1 MNAMQTPPDAPV
13 ILAVEDLKVHFPITR
28 GVLRRTV
35 GHVKAVDGVSFEVRQ
50 AETLGLVGESGCGKT
65 TTGRA
70 LMRIVEPTGGEIR
83 FRRPGG
89 DVVDV
94 RRAGRAEL
102 RDIRRDMRM
111 VFQDPNSSLNPRL
124 PVGEIIGEPLK
135 FSGVA
140 AAEVEE
146 RVVSLLR
153 RVGLRPE
160 YLRRY
165 PHAFS
170 GGERQRIG
178 IARALAVNPAFVVC
192 DEAVS
197 ASTSRSGAG
206 AEALARAKRELDSPI
221 SSSATTSPSSSICD
235 RVAVMYAGRLV
246 EIGPTRQLY
255 AAPGTLYRGA
265 ALGRPPAPIR
275 ACADRPPHPPDRRRG
290 RPHNLPPGCASIR
303 AALRRRPLRTET
315 PALRLLG
322 DRSVA
327 CHHARPGLAGTG
339 SSRHRPAS
347 HPPSGER
354 DALVDLAGGRRQQ
367 AFGISLEI
375 GQPLLLIGGA
385 VRLPSERDELV
396 ADMAGPDLGE
406 RRGRDRSR

>member
-1 MNAMQTPPDAPV
+1 VSAVATAAAEAPV
-13 ILAVEDLKVHFPITR
+13 ILEVNDLKVHFPITK
-28 GVLRRTV
+28 GLLRRTV
-35 GHVKAVDGVSFEVRQ
+35 GHVKAVDGVSFQVRQ

-89 DVVDV
+89 GAMVDV
-94 RRAGRAEL
+94 RRAGTAEL

-135 FSGVA
+135 FGGVP
-140 AAEVEE
+140 AAEVED
-146 RVVSLLR
+146 RVVNMLK

-197 ASTSRSGAG
+197 ALDVSVQAQVLKLLR
-206 AEALARAKRELDSPI
+206 ELKRELDLTYLFVGHDLAVI
-221 SSSATTSPSSSICD
+221 QHICD
-235 RVAVMYAGRLV
+235 RVAVMYAGKLV
-246 EIGPTRQLY
+246 EIGPTRQIY
-255 AAPGTLYRGA
+255 AAPKHPYTEALLSAVPRPDPRLRGTGHR
-265 ALGRPPAPIR
+265 IR
-275 ACADRPPHPPDRRRG
+275 LPGEVADLS
-290 RPHNLPPGCASIR
+290 NLPGGCAFHPRCRYATEICKVEVP
-303 AALRRRPLRTET
+303 ALRRL
-315 PALRLLG
+315 ASG
-322 DRSVA
+322 QDAA
-327 CHHARPGLAGTG
+327 CHHAEALALAGAT
-339 SSRHRPAS
+339 S
-347 HPPSGER
+347 
-354 DALVDLAGGRRQQ
+354 
-367 AFGISLEI
+367 
-375 GQPLLLIGGA
+375 
-385 VRLPSERDELV
+385 
-396 ADMAGPDLGE
+396 
-406 RRGRDRSR
+406 